1 MHLLDFL
8 DYKTLLAC
16 ECLLAIV
23 FTIVFLGLKRIF
35 PQVRGAYP
43 VALSFALV
51 VPETIFM
58 VLGGHVSPVISVLM
72 ANTLTLSS
80 LIAMYEGVLQ
90 FTGGTNRRWLL
101 WFLAFTSFSVV
112 YYDTEVHK
120 NLVPCIISVSLVMAA
135 IRGFT
140 AAALFQRARRSTQRK
155 ALIYFGL
162 FLTAMGAISLR
173 LVWNVYR
180 HGLPDGMT
188 EISAQQA
195 LMRATGMFYLATSG
209 LCFLVLTSRELVS
222 RRRVDDNRD
231 GLTGVFSRGGL
242 DLNLAVEMERSSR
255 SGQAFSIALVQV
267 DQLSGILEAEG
278 RAAGNATLREVAQAI
293 AGQLRG
299 TDQVGRYS
307 GDLFLLVLSQTAQQD
322 ALIVAERVANQ
333 VGKLQLMTDSH
344 AMTLSVGITES
355 ATGDTGEL
363 MIARAER
370 AMILA
375 GTEGGN
381 CRRVVLAELP
391 GTMPT
396 DGEQVSAVA

>member
-1 MHLLDFL
+1 MLDFL
-8 DYKTLLAC
+8 DYKTLLAS
-16 ECLLAIV
+16 ECMLAIV
-23 FTIVFLGLKRIF
+23 FTIVFVGLKRTF

-58 VLGGHVSPVISVLM
+58 ALGGHVLPVVSVLM

-80 LIAMYEGVLQ
+80 LIAMYEAVIQ
-90 FTGGTNRRWLL
+90 FTGGVNRRWLL
-101 WFLAFTSFSVV
+101 WFMAFSSFSVV
-112 YYDTEVHK
+112 YYNTEVHR

-140 AAALFQRARRSTQRK
+140 AVALFQHSRRSTQRK

-188 EISAQQA
+188 EMSAEQA
-195 LMRATGMFYLATSG
+195 MMRATGMFYLATSG

-222 RRRVDDNRD
+222 RRRGEEHQD
-231 GLTGVFSRGGL
+231 GLTGTFNRGGL
-242 DLNLAVEMERSSR
+242 DLNLAIEMERSSR
-255 SGQAFSIALVQV
+255 TGHVFSIALVQV
-267 DQLSGILEAEG
+267 DQLSRILEAEG
-278 RAAGNATLREVAQAI
+278 RPAGNATLREVAQAI
-293 AGQLRG
+293 SGQLRG
-299 TDQVGRYS
+299 TDHVGRYS
-307 GDLFLLVLSQTAQQD
+307 GDLFLLVLSQTSQQE
-322 ALIVAERVANQ
+322 ALIVAERVAGEA
-333 VGKLQLMTDSH
+333 GKLKLMTDSH
-344 AMTLSVGITES
+344 SITLSVGITES
-355 ATGDTGEL
+355 AAGDTGPQ
-363 MIARAER
+363 MISRAER

-381 CRRVVLAELP
+381 CRRVVLAERAGAVP
-391 GTMPT
+391 AAG
-396 DGEQVSAVA
+396 DERVSAVA